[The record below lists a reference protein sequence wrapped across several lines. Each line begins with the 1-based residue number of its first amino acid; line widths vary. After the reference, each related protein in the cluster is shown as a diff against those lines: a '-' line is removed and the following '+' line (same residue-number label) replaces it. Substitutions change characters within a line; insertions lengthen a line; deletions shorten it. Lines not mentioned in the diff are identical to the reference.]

1 MMSLAGAR
9 LVFRNVVGAVF
20 FEYEFRQILSR
31 RFDAEEAAVD
41 EQVRM
46 VEIAWQITGITNL
59 VGVAG
64 PVNVTYHFLSR
75 PFVHLESLDA
85 VLEAF
90 FIGCID
96 EDAQQVLGTFQ
107 DRIGTAADDN
117 ARLGIG

>member
-1 MMSLAGAR
+1 MSLAGAR
-9 LVFRNVVGAVF
+9 LVLRNVVGAVF
-20 FEYEFRQILSR
+20 FEYEFGQILGR
-31 RFDAEEAAVD
+31 RFDAEKAAVD

-46 VEIAWQITGITNL
+46 VEVAWQITGITNL

-64 PVNVTYHFLSR
+64 PVDVAHHFLGR
-75 PFVHLESLDA
+75 PFVHLEPFNA

-96 EDAQQVLGTFQ
+96 KDAQQVLGTFQ
-107 DRIGTAADDN
+107 DRIGTAADDD